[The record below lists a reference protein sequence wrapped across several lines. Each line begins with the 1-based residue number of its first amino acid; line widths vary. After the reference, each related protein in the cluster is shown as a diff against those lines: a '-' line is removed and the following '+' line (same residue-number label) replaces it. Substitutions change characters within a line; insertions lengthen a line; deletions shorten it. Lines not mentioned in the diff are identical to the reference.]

1 MYLCVICRFAV
12 ELDDAVV
19 PTSNGTCICMR
30 CFVRETESEKPM
42 DRAFKESIET
52 VLAEMEPAQQ
62 LGS

>member
-1 MYLCVICRFAV
+1 MFCVICRFAV

-19 PTSNGTCICMR
+19 PTSNGTCICVR
-30 CFVRETESEKPM
+30 CFARESESEKPV
-42 DRAFKESIET
+42 DRTLKASIET